1 MPKMLLP
8 LVGCVL
14 VVALGVGA
22 IMYADYDDAPG
33 LGLIGFVLILGSLG
47 FGVRTVLRGRKSA

>member
-1 MPKMLLP
+1 MPRLLLP

-14 VVALGVGA
+14 VAALGLGA

-33 LGLIGFVLILGSLG
+33 LGLIGFVLIFGAAG
-47 FGVRTVLRGRKSA
+47 FAVRAVLRGRKSV

>member
-1 MPKMLLP
+1 MPRLLLP

-33 LGLIGFVLILGSLG
+33 LGLIGFVLILGAIG
-47 FGVRTVLRGRKSA
+47 FGVRAVLRGRKSA

>member
-1 MPKMLLP
+1 MPRLLLP
-8 LVGCVL
+8 LLGCVL

-33 LGLIGFVLILGSLG
+33 LGLIGFVLIFGAIG
-47 FGVRTVLRGRKSA
+47 FAVRAVLRGRKSV

>member
-1 MPKMLLP
+1 MPRLLL

-22 IMYADYDDAPG
+22 IMYADVDDAPG
-33 LGLIGFVLILGSLG
+33 LGLIGVVLILGAIG
-47 FGVRTVLRGRKSA
+47 FGAREVLRRRRV